1 VLALLKSK
9 KILIILSNFP
19 KLLTR
24 SYLRKNNRLKSP
36 YVGTEEDLYFFLR
49 SPCTPHSSL
58 RVLCRGGTRARK
70 GRGTGKMSKKSRR
83 DGKLDLRAGNFTT
96 KTSFYDE
103 TGDTLNCTLQSS
115 DLLVGDNFD
124 IFSAPED
131 EPARQTG

>member
-24 SYLRKNNRLKSP
+24 SYLRKNNCLKSP
-36 YVGTEEDLYFFLR
+36 YVGTEEDLYFFFGPLAR
-49 SPCTPHSSL
+49 HIAPCVFCAEVAHAH
-58 RVLCRGGTRARK
+58 AREGELVK
-70 GRGTGKMSKKSRR
+70 CQKKSRR